1 MEGAAILSFFVGL
14 GLLLGP
20 MSLPYDSGQHDD
32 TTPYDNLP
40 PAPHDRPPPTL
51 LQEEVGDAKQMAR
64 RGERPEVCAAQYRMK
79 SKEFCE
85 CIIGRNDNFF
95 CSYECHCL
103 LVHCESSRCHPTH
116 KAIVIMVLLS
126 LFVLGTCLLC
136 CGLGCLAYCWLNQR
150 HQGFTARRYRKM
162 VSSTRLSRRRR
173 RGRRRGAEAEKVKK
187 EEEREEEEEGPPPL
201 PLEEMEEG
209 RRRSSRDEEAA
220 EVEKATPQQ
229 ESR

>member
-1 MEGAAILSFFVGL
+1 
-14 GLLLGP
+14 
-20 MSLPYDSGQHDD
+20 LPYVPIISVFALCFELRRLIPFCACVCCL
-32 TTPYDNLP
+32 TTD
-40 PAPHDRPPPTL
+40 
-51 LQEEVGDAKQMAR
+51 
-64 RGERPEVCAAQYRMK
+64 
-79 SKEFCE
+79 
-85 CIIGRNDNFF
+85 
-95 CSYECHCL
+95 
-103 LVHCESSRCHPTH
+103 PTH

-187 EEEREEEEEGPPPL
+187 EEEREEEEEEGPPPL